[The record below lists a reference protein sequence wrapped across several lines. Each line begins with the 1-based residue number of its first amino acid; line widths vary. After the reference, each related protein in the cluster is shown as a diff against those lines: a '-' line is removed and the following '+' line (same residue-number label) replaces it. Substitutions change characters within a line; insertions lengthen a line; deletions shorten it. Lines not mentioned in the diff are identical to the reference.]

1 MNNYKERCLS
11 LLGTK
16 IGIDFGS
23 SSFTVFVDGK
33 GIVMREPSVMVC
45 DRFSGK
51 PVAMGAYAKA
61 MSEKLPGSMNAV
73 NPIKDGIVIDP
84 KQARIMLR
92 NCFNKVCFGKLFKPN
107 VLMSVPGTVTPLQRK
122 TVFDVVM
129 SSGAGRACFVEEALA
144 SAIGAGVSLT
154 EPRGTMVC
162 DIGGGITDCAVV
174 TMGNIAVSQA
184 LKLGGNDFSKAITE
198 YVAKKYKTQI
208 GMSVAEEIKNTVGGA
223 VPRTVEIGIIICG
236 KDTGTGLPVEL
247 ELTSNEIFEVLS
259 PLTDKILACI
269 KRVFENTP
277 PELCADITD
286 TGIILCGGSARLYGL
301 DKFIERRT
309 GIKTIVADS
318 PDECA
323 AHGLG
328 ILLKDM
334 KYLDRNGYVF
344 KTSTET
350 DEGGE

>member
-1 MNNYKERCLS
+1 MS

-33 GIVMREPSVMVC
+33 GIVMCEPSVMVC

-51 PVAMGAYAKA
+51 PVAMGSYAKV
-61 MSEKLPGSMNAV
+61 MSEKLPGSMTAIY
-73 NPIKDGIVIDP
+73 PIKDGIVIDP
-84 KQARIMLR
+84 KQAQVMLR
-92 NCFNKVCFGKLFKPN
+92 NCFNKICFGKLFKPN
-107 VLMSVPGTVTPLQRK
+107 ILMSVPGTVTPLQKK

-129 SSGAGRACFVEEALA
+129 ASGAGKACFVDEALA

-154 EPRGTMVC
+154 QPSGTMVC

-174 TMGNIAVSQA
+174 TMGNIAVAQSV
-184 LKLGGNDFSKAITE
+184 KLGGNDMAKAIIE
-198 YVAKKYKTQI
+198 YVARAYKIQI
-208 GMSVAEEIKNTVGGA
+208 GMSVAEEIKNIVGGA
-223 VPRTVEIGIIICG
+223 VPRAVEIGIIICG
-236 KDTGTGLPVEL
+236 KKMGTGLPVEL
-247 ELTSNEIFEVLS
+247 ELTSSEIFEVLL
-259 PLTDKILACI
+259 PITEEILACI
-269 KRVFENTP
+269 IRVFENTS

-286 TGIILCGGSARLYGL
+286 NGIILCGGSARLYGL

-309 GIKTIVADS
+309 GIRTIVAKN
-318 PDECA
+318 PEECVA
-323 AHGLG
+323 QGIG

>member
-1 MNNYKERCLS
+1 MC

-23 SSFTVFVDGK
+23 SSFTVFVEGK

-45 DRFSGK
+45 DKFSGQ
-51 PVAMGAYAKA
+51 PVAIGSTAKQ
-61 MSEKLPGSMNAV
+61 MSEKLPGSMYAV
-73 NPIKDGIVIDP
+73 YPIKDGIVIDP
-84 KQARIMLR
+84 QQACVMLK
-92 NCFNKVCFGKLFKPN
+92 NCLNKICFGKLFKPN

-129 SSGAGRACFVEEALA
+129 SSGAGKACFVDEALA

-154 EPRGTMVC
+154 EPMGTMIC

-174 TMGNIAVSQA
+174 TMGNIAASES
-184 LKLGGNDFSKAITE
+184 LKLGGNDLSKAIVE
-198 YVAKKYKTQI
+198 YVAKKHKTLI
-208 GMSVAEEIKNTVGGA
+208 SLSVAEEIKNTVGGA
-223 VPRTVEIGIIICG
+223 IPRTVEIGIIVCG
-236 KDTGTGLPVEL
+236 KNTGTGLPVET
-247 ELTSNEIFEVLS
+247 ELTASEIFEVCRPITEEMLS
-259 PLTDKILACI
+259 CI
-269 KRVFENTP
+269 VRVFENTS
-277 PELCADITD
+277 PELCADISD
-286 TGIILCGGSARLYGL
+286 KGIILCGGSARLYGL

-309 GIKTIVADS
+309 GIKTVVAEN

-323 AHGLG
+323 AAGMG

-344 KTSTET
+344 KTVSET